1 MVKLIPLEKY
11 HYMVSPLTE
20 VMTELVNGTEAATEI
35 YRQEVIEVSQD
46 DLNEIGVTKKF
57 QDGNVVAMTE
67 EEKAERKNLLQGH
80 DTQELKITRQEVM
93 GLYNMYQTAVIY
105 GQFEKDFRVDGWIK
119 RLMDQDWEMLKTVPA
134 QLNYFAGKVSFEQS
148 GLIKGKGW

>member
-11 HYMVSPLTE
+11 HYLVSPLTE
-20 VMTELVNGTEAATEI
+20 VMTELVNGKEAAKEI
-35 YRQEVIEVSQD
+35 YKQEVIEISQA

-57 QDGNVVAMTE
+57 QDGRVVAMTDE
-67 EEKAERKNLLQGH
+67 EIAKRQKELHESSS
-80 DTQELKITRQEVM
+80 QEFQDRRQALM
-93 GLYNMYQTAVIY
+93 QLYNMYQTAVIY
-105 GQFEKDFRVDGWIK
+105 GQFEKDFRVDDWIK
-119 RLMDQDWEMLKTVPA
+119 RLMNKDWEMLKTVPA

>member
-20 VMTELVNGTEAATEI
+20 VMTELVNGTKAATAI
-35 YRQEVIEVSQD
+35 YKQEVIEVSQD

-57 QDGNVVAMTE
+57 QDGNVVAMTD
-67 EEKAERKNLLQGH
+67 EEKVERKNLFQGY
-80 DTQELKITRQEVM
+80 DTQEFKITRQEVM
-93 GLYNMYQTAVIY
+93 GLYNMYQTATIY
-105 GQFEKDFRVDGWIK
+105 GQFEKDFRVDDWIK
-119 RLMDQDWEMLKTVPA
+119 RLMNKDWEALKSVPS